1 MGGFYLT
8 LEAGDHLPQL
18 ADEHGFADW
27 HTIWDDANN
36 AELRRTRE
44 SPGVLAAGDRLY
56 IPDKTAGAGQKVQ
69 SGSTLKVRV
78 KRSLPKLRIVVR
90 GFDGKPLADTD
101 CILTVERA
109 SVTVHTGADGLLELD
124 VPAHAQEATLEAG
137 GQQWTLK
144 IGHLD
149 PVDTDAGLWA
159 RLRNLGYLVDEV
171 SGGDE
176 PAPDAPPDPE
186 ALRFAVELFQRDA
199 KLAIDGD
206 DLASVRDKLRELHGC

>member
-1 MGGFYLT
+1 M
-8 LEAGDHLPQL
+8 
-18 ADEHGFADW
+18 
-27 HTIWDDANN
+27 
-36 AELRRTRE
+36 
-44 SPGVLAAGDRLY
+44 
-56 IPDKTAGAGQKVQ
+56 
-69 SGSTLKVRV
+69 
-78 KRSLPKLRIVVR
+78 R

-109 SVTVHTGADGLLELD
+109 SVTVHTKADGLLELD

-176 PAPDAPPDPE
+176 PAPDAPPDPD

-206 DLASVRDKLRELHGC
+206 DLTSVRDKLRSSMAADSGALHAPRRSLPVLVAPTLDGETNTLRSPTCRSPAGASRRRASTSTRR